1 MYVVKQLE
9 QRVCWSMKIIQ
20 LMFLSRQ
27 NSLCLFIRLIC
38 LFIIQSFLAKSQ
50 FLKKYTIIKC
60 NYTFFDCS
68 HFAMKLQ
75 LNTATLTLILY
86 LSSDFRGAY
95 AVNIAECQVPHSF
108 RTVCGFFCVP
118 PTTELIMKTC
128 ETGPTVYRPYPR
140 RLESLNICGCPYKF
154 SLCLFVCL
162 FFAFVSDR
170 FSSQPTVLFFFF
182 PFICLFRTVSLSG
195 RLAGIFFVV
204 LLVF

>member
-86 LSSDFRGAY
+86 LSSDFR
-95 AVNIAECQVPHSF
+95 VNLSQLIPSSISHPNSQYNNKGQTTTPETSCPTLYDKHAGSF
-108 RTVCGFFCVP
+108 TSPAPNTVTLHFDDTNNSAGS
-118 PTTELIMKTC
+118 
-128 ETGPTVYRPYPR
+128 R
-140 RLESLNICGCPYKF
+140 RKLRRSSL
-154 SLCLFVCL
+154 
-162 FFAFVSDR
+162 
-170 FSSQPTVLFFFF
+170 Q
-182 PFICLFRTVSLSG
+182 
-195 RLAGIFFVV
+195 GIIH
-204 LLVF
+204 